1 MGKCVADHYAWKA
14 HRHPVDQGEYVSIAP
29 ESAHT
34 AEPGGDRCSCG
45 SDHDHG
51 PTGNDIVHAL
61 GRGFAILSL
70 LTPVLALALV
80 AASLVATPTSAG
92 VIFLGIGLGLVHL
105 ALMLVAGTVGAKKG
119 PAMTGSPWFLVGR
132 VAIEELVRLLVSL
145 IALVTLSWQWTGAL
159 GLWIG
164 VGAMLVWT
172 VLTTAQ
178 LVTSRRRIARPSDWS
193 KETVLSVLDGG
204 ISVRRAMSVR
214 FLDIAGLFL
223 FQLGACTLVTAAP
236 IMTVGTIVLSIAS
249 GLSTLIVQSLS
260 PERRKRSPWAFVPF
274 AIGVVTL
281 ALAVAFVLAPGVAAL
296 S

>member
-1 MGKCVADHYAWKA
+1 M
-14 HRHPVDQGEYVSIAP
+14 STAP
-29 ESAHT
+29 EPAHVVD
-34 AEPGGDRCSCG
+34 PGTDRCSCG

-51 PTGNDIVHAL
+51 PTGNDVVHAL

-70 LTPVLALALV
+70 LTPLLALV
-80 AASLVATPTSAG
+80 LFAACLVATPTSAG
-92 VIFLGIGLGLVHL
+92 VLFLGIGLGLAHL

-119 PAMTGSPWFLVGR
+119 PAMTASPWFLVGR
-132 VAIEELVRLLVSL
+132 VAIEELLRLLVAL
-145 IALVTLSWQWTGAL
+145 IALVTLSWQWRGAL

-164 VGAMLVWT
+164 VGAMLVWAILAT
-172 VLTTAQ
+172 VQ
-178 LVTSRRRIARPSDWS
+178 LATSRRRIARPSDWS

-204 ISVRRAMSVR
+204 ISVRRAMTVR
-214 FLDIAGLFL
+214 FVDIAGLFL

-236 IMTVGTIVLSIAS
+236 IMTVATIVLSIAS

-260 PERRKRSPWAFVPF
+260 PARRKNSPWVFAPC
-274 AIGVVTL
+274 AIGVVTA

>member
-1 MGKCVADHYAWKA
+1 MSTASEPA
-14 HRHPVDQGEYVSIAP
+14 HVVD
-29 ESAHT
+29 
-34 AEPGGDRCSCG
+34 PGTDRCSCG

-51 PTGNDIVHAL
+51 PTGNDVVHAL

-70 LTPVLALALV
+70 LTPLLALV
-80 AASLVATPTSAG
+80 LLAACLVATPTSAG
-92 VIFLGIGLGLVHL
+92 VLFLGIGLGLAHL

-119 PAMTGSPWFLVGR
+119 PAMTTSPWFLVGR
-132 VAIEELVRLLVSL
+132 VAIEELLRLLVAL
-145 IALVTLSWQWTGAL
+145 IALVTLSWQWRGAL

-164 VGAMLVWT
+164 VGAMLVWAILAT
-172 VLTTAQ
+172 VQ
-178 LVTSRRRIARPSDWS
+178 LASSRRRIARPSDWS

-204 ISVRRAMSVR
+204 ISVRRAMTVR
-214 FLDIAGLFL
+214 FVDIAGLFL

-236 IMTVGTIVLSIAS
+236 IMTVATIVLSIAS

-260 PERRKRSPWAFVPF
+260 PARRKNSPWVFAPC
-274 AIGVVTL
+274 AIGVVTA